1 MPEIRETIK
10 YDSFK
15 KLHGNRDINKK
26 NIDQLVN
33 SIKHQNHLPLHPII
47 VNTDMYVIDGQHRL
61 EAAKILGVPISYI
74 ISGENNEEQLYNHLI
89 SVNVNQKRWSL
100 EDFFHLYAEKY
111 HNKNYKEFIDL
122 MKLLNLRPKGLIGLL
137 YGPQTGK
144 LINDM
149 KRGELKMPED
159 KESTSHICNS
169 YLAFKEF
176 VEARKIK
183 PVSMFTTH
191 HFTYAYRMIM
201 LNGSCNVSTFFNKL
215 ENRWFDL
222 QPKGTAKDYFNM
234 LISIYNWKNGN
245 KIENAA

>member
-1 MPEIRETIK
+1 MPEIKETTR

-15 KLHGNRDINKK
+15 KLSGNRGINSK
-26 NIDQLVN
+26 NLNQLID
-33 SIKHQNHLPLHPII
+33 SIKQHNHLPLHPII
-47 VNTDMYVIDGQHRL
+47 VNTEMFVIDGQHRL
-61 EAAKILGVPISYI
+61 EAAKKLNVPVHYI
-74 ISGENNEEQLYNHLI
+74 ISGETEEKALYNHLI
-89 SVNVNQKRWSL
+89 SVNVNQKKWSL

-111 HNKNYKEFIDL
+111 NKIDYKEFLDL

-144 LINDM
+144 LIEEM
-149 KRGELKMPED
+149 KRGELKMPSD

-176 VEARKIK
+176 VEQRKIK
-183 PVSMFTTH
+183 PLSMFTTH

-201 LNGSCNVSTFFNKL
+201 INESCDIRIFFNKL

-222 QPKGTAKDYFNM
+222 HPQGTAKDYFNM

-245 KIENAA
+245 KIETAA